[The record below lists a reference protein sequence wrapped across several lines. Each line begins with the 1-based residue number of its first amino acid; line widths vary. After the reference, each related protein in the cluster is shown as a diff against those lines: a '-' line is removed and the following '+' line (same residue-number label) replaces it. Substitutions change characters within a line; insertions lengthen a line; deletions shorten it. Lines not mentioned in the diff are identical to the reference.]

1 MAIVGN
7 DEFNDLQ
14 AISSQIT
21 STPQNYQF
29 FGSYSHAMDTK
40 GRLIL
45 PSAYRGSLGDT
56 FTMGPTRDFQ
66 GIALYPNG
74 VFAQLLMEIRAMN
87 PRKPV
92 VQRYAEQVA
101 KLSFPGSQCDGQGR
115 LMIAQALRL
124 RMLGDAK
131 ELEISG
137 AFDYV
142 RIMDN
147 AKARLAD
154 NYFTDNLEDILEQ
167 LGNLAD

>member
-1 MAIVGN
+1 MGN
-7 DEFNDLQ
+7 DESVDSQ
-14 AISSQIT
+14 AVFPQIT
-21 STPQNYQF
+21 AMPNNYQF
-29 FGSYSHAMDTK
+29 FGSYSHTMDSK
-40 GRLIL
+40 GRLTL
-45 PSAYRGSLGDT
+45 PSAYRGALGDS
-56 FTMGPTRDFQ
+56 FTVGPTRDFQ
-66 GIALYPNG
+66 GVALYPNS

-147 AKARLAD
+147 AKAIQAD
-154 NYFTDNLEDILEQ
+154 TYFTDNLEDILDR
-167 LGNLAD
+167 LGDLDE

>member
-1 MAIVGN
+1 MGEG
-7 DEFNDLQ
+7 EFTDSQ
-14 AISSQIT
+14 QSSSQIP
-21 STPQNYQF
+21 SLPQNYKF
-29 FGSYSHAMDTK
+29 FGSHPHLMDQK
-40 GRLIL
+40 GRIIL
-45 PSAYRGSLGDT
+45 PSAFRIALGGT
-56 FTMGPTRDFQ
+56 FTMGPARDFQ
-66 GIALYPNG
+66 GVALYPNS

-115 LMIAQALRL
+115 LMIAQTLRL

-137 AFDYV
+137 AFDYI

-147 AKARLAD
+147 ARAKQAD
-154 NYFTDNLEDILEQ
+154 AFFTDHLDDILER
-167 LGNLAD
+167 LGNLSD

>member
-1 MAIVGN
+1 MGN
-7 DEFNDLQ
+7 DESGDLHDTFP
-14 AISSQIT
+14 QIT
-21 STPQNYQF
+21 SIPQHYQF
-29 FGSYSHAMDTK
+29 FGSYSHALDAK
-40 GRLIL
+40 GRLVL
-45 PSAYRGSLGDT
+45 PSAYRGALGDT

-66 GIALYPNG
+66 GIALYPNS

-92 VQRYAEQVA
+92 VQHYAEQVA

-115 LMIAQALRL
+115 LMIAQALRF
-124 RMLGDAK
+124 RMLGEAK

-147 AKARLAD
+147 AKAKLAD
-154 NYFTDNLEDILEQ
+154 THFSDNLDDILEQ
-167 LGNLAD
+167 LGNLAE